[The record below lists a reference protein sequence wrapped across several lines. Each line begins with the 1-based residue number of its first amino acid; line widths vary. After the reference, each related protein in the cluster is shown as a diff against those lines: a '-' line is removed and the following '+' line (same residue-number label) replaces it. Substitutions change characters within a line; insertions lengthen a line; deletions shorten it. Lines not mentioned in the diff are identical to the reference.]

1 MASSTKYSSPASLE
15 ERKEGVQL
23 LPPPAPKRIRKN
35 STLPRSP
42 SFILPP
48 PSPPVVI
55 PPPKSIVVPT
65 NGVDLWHHFHRPHL
79 DAPHHH
85 GLPELQKKI
94 GDTNFI
100 RALGKDAYWDPN
112 MKAYR
117 LPGNWRYDIKASP
130 LPPPPLEPIPE
141 VQETCYVCGRLST
154 DLAFHGGF
162 WFCDKDKEGCKRTFN
177 ARQAEMEAKK
187 TNCVIC
193 GKKFGTGK
201 QEEGEV
207 CDRCVCVYRD
217 S

>member
-1 MASSTKYSSPASLE
+1 MASSAKYSSPASLE

-23 LPPPAPKRIRKN
+23 LPPPAPKRIR
-35 STLPRSP
+35 TCLLTRSP

-48 PSPPVVI
+48 PSPPVAI
-55 PPPKSIVVPT
+55 PPPKSITVPT
-65 NGVDLWHHFHRPHL
+65 NGVDLWHHFHRPRL

-85 GLPELQKKI
+85 GLPQLQKKI
-94 GDTNFI
+94 GDTNYI
-100 RALGKDAYWDPN
+100 EALGKDAVWDPD
-112 MKAYR
+112 MKRYR
-117 LPGNWRYDIKASP
+117 LLGGYYDRSSP
-130 LPPPPLEPIPE
+130 LPKLEPIPE
-141 VQETCYVCGRLST
+141 VRETCYVCGRLST

-187 TNCVIC
+187 TDCVIC

-207 CDRCVCVYRD
+207 CDRCVRVYRD